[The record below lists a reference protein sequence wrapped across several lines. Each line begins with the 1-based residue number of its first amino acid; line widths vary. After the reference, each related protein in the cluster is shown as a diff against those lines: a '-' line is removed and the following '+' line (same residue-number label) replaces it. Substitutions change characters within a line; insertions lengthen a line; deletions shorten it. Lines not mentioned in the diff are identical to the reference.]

1 LICFCALLIL
11 ALFSRVVKIVR
22 HRNRVDVT
30 VSSVKTFVVDVAVF
44 IVPLAVLKANTIKL
58 VPRLI
63 F

>member
-1 LICFCALLIL
+1 LICFCALLI
-11 ALFSRVVKIVR
+11 SRVVKIVR